1 MKKFTFF
8 LTFVFSVHLNA
19 ETLLEFSDVTY
30 LERYQKLIKELRCPK
45 CQNQNIA
52 DSNSPISKDL
62 RKEITILLERGLDD
76 DQIKIELASRYSDFI
91 LYDPKFG
98 KQTYFL
104 WLTPLLIFL
113 FGFWFIYSMFVKRE
127 VNQAK
132 KEDKHQ

>member
-19 ETLLEFSDVTY
+19 EKLIEFSDVTY

-91 LYDPKFG
+91 LYDPNFG
-98 KQTYFL
+98 KQTSFL

-113 FGFWFIYSMFVKRE
+113 FGFWFIYSMFVKRG

>member
-19 ETLLEFSDVTY
+19 EKLLEFSDVTY

-91 LYDPKFG
+91 L
-98 KQTYFL
+98 
-104 WLTPLLIFL
+104 
-113 FGFWFIYSMFVKRE
+113 
-127 VNQAK
+127 
-132 KEDKHQ
+132 